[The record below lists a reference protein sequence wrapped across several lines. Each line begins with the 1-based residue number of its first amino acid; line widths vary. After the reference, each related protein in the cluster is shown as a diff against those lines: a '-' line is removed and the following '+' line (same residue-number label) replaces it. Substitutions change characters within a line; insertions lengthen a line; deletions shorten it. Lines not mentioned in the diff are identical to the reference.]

1 MMSVM
6 MMNIMMMMSILYELS
21 YNDDYDDIS

>member
-1 MMSVM
+1 MMSIM
-6 MMNIMMMMSILYELS
+6 MMNTMMMMSILYESS

>member
-6 MMNIMMMMSILYELS
+6 MMNIMMMMSILYESS

>member
-1 MMSVM
+1 MMSIM
-6 MMNIMMMMSILYELS
+6 MMNIMMMMSILYESS

>member
-6 MMNIMMMMSILYELS
+6 MMNIMMMMSRLYESS